1 MHQFKVKGKEYPLTK
16 EMKIQLQKN
25 KVSMALLC
33 RRIELGWSLYESVN
47 VPVGLKIKEFRENE
61 QNRKVTCVEH
71 NKKLHILVLEEKQ
84 KREKKPW
91 LYDGTPQVHPRS
103 QYVQDMMVNDI
114 YPKNVSNYE
123 SD

>member
-1 MHQFKVKGKEYPLTK
+1 MLMHQFKVKGKEYPLTK

-61 QNRKVTCVEH
+61 QKRKVTCVEH
-71 NKKLHILVLEEKQ
+71 NKKLQILLLGQKQ
-84 KREKKPW
+84 KKRGNHG
-91 LYDGTPQVHPRS
+91 YTMVHLKYI
-103 QYVQDMMVNDI
+103 QEVNMCKI
-114 YPKNVSNYE
+114 
-123 SD
+123 